1 MSSVESITDKSEEN
15 LFEFSKKLFLYNQT
29 KIFMTDNV
37 SEHVRRIDSLKHMCV
52 VMNIF
57 WKLYSHVNLS

>member
-57 WKLYSHVNLS
+57 WKLYSHVNLR